1 MFPMNRQPLTVTV
14 EYDANG
20 PARAVN
26 GTRRTTKTF
35 SDAYAA
41 RRWFTKMYIQ
51 QRNPSIVS
59 AKSTQGAST

>member
-14 EYDANG
+14 EYDAKG
-20 PARAVN
+20 QRVS
-26 GTRRTTKTF
+26 KTF
-35 SDAYAA
+35 PDMYAA

-59 AKSTQGAST
+59 AKSTQGANT